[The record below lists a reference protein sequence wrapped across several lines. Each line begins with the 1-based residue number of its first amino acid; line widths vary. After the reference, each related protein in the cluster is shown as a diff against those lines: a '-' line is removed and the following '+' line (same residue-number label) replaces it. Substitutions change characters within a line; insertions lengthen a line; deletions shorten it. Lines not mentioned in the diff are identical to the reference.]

1 MQCALKIPVLTGGL
15 RWALGTE
22 KGLGDPKAGF
32 PVDTVRL
39 LPPNCFLLSFCTRVA
54 ASRNFAG
61 IKTIGLA
68 VDLGPKYLDK
78 AAINTP
84 NLLIRETE
92 PHEEIVEACQV
103 QNL

>member
-1 MQCALKIPVLTGGL
+1 
-15 RWALGTE
+15 
-22 KGLGDPKAGF
+22 
-32 PVDTVRL
+32 
-39 LPPNCFLLSFCTRVA
+39 VA

-61 IKTIGLA
+61 IKTVGLA